1 MPKKLGTA
9 KSNENIEFIQN
20 IQEIIRDFERGED
33 PTFNQYSDRLKAPR
47 CLKKREVEKQH

>member
-1 MPKKLGTA
+1 MAKKLGTA